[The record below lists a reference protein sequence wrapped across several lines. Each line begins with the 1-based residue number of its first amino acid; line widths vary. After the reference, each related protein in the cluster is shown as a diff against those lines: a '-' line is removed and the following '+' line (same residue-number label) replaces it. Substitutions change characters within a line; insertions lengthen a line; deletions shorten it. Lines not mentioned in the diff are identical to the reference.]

1 MEILYWLAVVWILL
15 MGAIGARRLI
25 QTLVRKRHSHDIES
39 CNAINSYY
47 LAILV
52 LCVIVP
58 IIAGVYCE
66 NQPRGNMPY
75 GLFMVGLL
83 GVSILLFVVG
93 QFRAHRF
100 APANSWLVALVFVML
115 TFSVGLLWALNF
127 GSNFSL

>member
-15 MGAIGARRLI
+15 MGTIGTRRLI
-25 QTLVRKRHSHDIES
+25 QTLTRRRHSGDIES
-39 CNAINSYY
+39 FKGINSYY

-58 IIAGVYCE
+58 IIAGIYCE

-83 GVSILLFVVG
+83 GVSILLFVIG

-100 APANSWLVALVFVML
+100 APASSWLVSLVFVML
-115 TFSVGLLWALNF
+115 TFSVGLLMALNF